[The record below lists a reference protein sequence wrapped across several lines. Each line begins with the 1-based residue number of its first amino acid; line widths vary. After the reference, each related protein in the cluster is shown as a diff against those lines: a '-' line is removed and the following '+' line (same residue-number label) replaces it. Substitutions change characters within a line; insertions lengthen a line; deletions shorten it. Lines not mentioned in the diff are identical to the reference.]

1 MFQYLFLN
9 MTYKL
14 VFFSLED
21 TVCSFYGVPV
31 QNVIKNI
38 FPLISIGSIICCEY

>member
-14 VFFSLED
+14 VLFSLED
-21 TVCSFYGVPV
+21 TACSFYGVPV
-31 QNVIKNI
+31 QNVIKKY
-38 FPLISIGSIICCEY
+38 FPTNFHWKYNLL